1 MKENNYLPMLAVLY
15 GSAFVAAFNENT
27 VNAALVSIMANF
39 SISATTAQWLVTGYM
54 VITAIVVTATA
65 FLGKRL
71 RLRTLFLAASGFL
84 IGGLALSLVTPA
96 WPLFLGSRL
105 LQAVGT
111 GIFIP
116 LMMST
121 VLVVAPKQKMGTYLS
136 IGTVLAF
143 AYALKR
149 RRLARN
155 AQEGQTSVAVAEA
168 APAVVVD
175 TVPAMAAGRD

>member
-1 MKENNYLPMLAVLY
+1 MAGRRLY
-15 GSAFVAAFNENT
+15 GDYRHRGNLHCLPKQAA
-27 VNAALVSIMANF
+27 AAAHIVSGCF
-39 SISATTAQWLVTGYM
+39 RVSD
-54 VITAIVVTATA
+54 
-65 FLGKRL
+65 R
-71 RLRTLFLAASGFL
+71 
-84 IGGLALSLVTPA
+84 GLALSLVTPT

-149 RRLARN
+149 RRLARS
-155 AQEGQTSVAVAEA
+155 AREEQAPAAAAEA
-168 APAVVVD
+168 APVAVAD
-175 TVPAMAAGRD
+175 TVSATAAGQD

>member
-1 MKENNYLPMLAVLY
+1 M
-15 GSAFVAAFNENT
+15 
-27 VNAALVSIMANF
+27 
-39 SISATTAQWLVTGYM
+39 
-54 VITAIVVTATA
+54 
-65 FLGKRL
+65 
-71 RLRTLFLAASGFL
+71 FLAASGFL
-84 IGGLALSLVTPA
+84 IGGLALSLVTST

-121 VLVVAPKQKMGTYLS
+121 VLAVAPKQKMGTYLS
-136 IGTVLAF
+136 IGSCMITFGPALAPVVSGIMVTTFGWRSVFVPPALLTAVLAVAGSAQAGGAAANVAQADGFAAAVAVACVIAAIGTVLAF